1 MDALSFAIVVVFF
14 GVLIACVRRGAEETT
29 S

>member
-1 MDALSFAIVVVFF
+1 MDALSFAIVGVFF
-14 GVLIACVRRGAEETT
+14 GALIVCVRRGAQELP